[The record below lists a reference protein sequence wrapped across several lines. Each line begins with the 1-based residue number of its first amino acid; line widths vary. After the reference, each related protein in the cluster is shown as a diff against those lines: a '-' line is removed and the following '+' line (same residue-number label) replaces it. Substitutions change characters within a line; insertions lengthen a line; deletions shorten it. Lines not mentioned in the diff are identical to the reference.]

1 MSLLQILTAPDP
13 RLNQVCRDVREDEF
27 GPELE
32 AFVQDMA
39 ETMYHAPGVG
49 LAAPQVGDLRRFLV
63 ADPGGEDE
71 EGNPE
76 RGTAFFVLINP
87 VIVEASEELMVW
99 EEGCLSLPEFWQ
111 EVDRPRRIRVAF
123 RDVHGAS
130 HERVFEDF
138 PAIVVQ
144 HEMDHLNG
152 ITLVDKG
159 SRFKKSRYL
168 KARKKLRAQLEAG
181 A

>member
-1 MSLLQILTAPDP
+1 MALLEILTAPDP
-13 RLNQVCRDVREDEF
+13 RLNQVCRAVRDDEF
-27 GPELE
+27 GPTLA

-76 RGTAFFVLINP
+76 RGTNLFVLINP

-111 EVDRPRRIRVAF
+111 EVDRPRQIRVAF
-123 RDVHGAS
+123 QDVEGNA
-130 HERVFEDF
+130 HETVFEDF

-144 HEMDHLNG
+144 HEMDHLDG
-152 ITLVDKG
+152 ITLVEKG

-168 KARKKLRAQLEAG
+168 KARKKLLADMEAG